1 MRKSGKPEAPIGT
14 SFGRAPSPS
23 TNASFPSFSGN
34 SSNEAEAFAME
45 ELARRDL
52 EGCVVKRGNEGKIKA
67 WQKRYFVLG
76 NTIMN

>member
-1 MRKSGKPEAPIGT
+1 
-14 SFGRAPSPS
+14 
-23 TNASFPSFSGN
+23 
-34 SSNEAEAFAME
+34 ME